1 MVAKFTPFEQASR
14 YLESGSRCTPH
25 FGVTDLAPT
34 RQGENYVGSVRRIV
48 AVLLKRI
55 ADTLVPDNVDVT
67 GMV

>member
-1 MVAKFTPFEQASR
+1 
-14 YLESGSRCTPH
+14 
-25 FGVTDLAPT
+25 
-34 RQGENYVGSVRRIV
+34 VGSVRRIV